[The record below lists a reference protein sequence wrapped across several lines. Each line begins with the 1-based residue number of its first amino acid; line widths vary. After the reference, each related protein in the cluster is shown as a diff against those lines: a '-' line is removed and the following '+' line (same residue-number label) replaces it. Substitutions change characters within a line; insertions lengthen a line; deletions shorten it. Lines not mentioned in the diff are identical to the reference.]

1 MSASDRRRAARNR
14 YSQMSPEHLEK
25 LVLSNMARVYEG
37 AKLLRERDH
46 YCPLPLSLYLQIET
60 FLRLFEEK

>member
-14 YSQMSPEHLEK
+14 YLQMSPEHLEK

-37 AKLLRERDH
+37 AKLLKERDLH
-46 YCPLPLSLYLQIET
+46 CPLPLSLYVQIET